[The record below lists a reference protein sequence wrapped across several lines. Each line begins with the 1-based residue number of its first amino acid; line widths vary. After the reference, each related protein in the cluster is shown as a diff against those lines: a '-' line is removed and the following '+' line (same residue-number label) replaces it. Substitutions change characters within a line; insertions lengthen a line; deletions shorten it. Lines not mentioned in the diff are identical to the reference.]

1 MTFFI
6 ILLTISQIVSFYL
19 IFNKIKPIIKPKNE
33 GIVLKVI
40 PDKPTYESLDPEN
53 KLVYDI
59 MESTKLENWKVEV
72 ESDISHQSKA
82 WTVNFESPT
91 GIRIRSRVR
100 EKGLGA
106 RDSKEIYLSAFTIL
120 VGERGFT
127 HTHNGSISIDNKS
140 KIANDVIIFLWDYI
154 IEYHQNENEE
164 SRIYYQ
170 STIDDISSK
179 LKTLRR
185 SEKLNNILE
194 L

>member
-1 MTFFI
+1 MLFFI

-19 IFNKIKPIIKPKNE
+19 IFNKAKPTIKPKTE
-33 GIVLKVI
+33 GIILKVI

-59 MESTKLENWKVEV
+59 MESAKLENWKVEV
-72 ESDISHQSKA
+72 EADISHHSKT
-82 WTVNFESPT
+82 WTINFESST

-100 EKGLGA
+100 
-106 RDSKEIYLSAFTIL
+106 DSGVMYLSSFTVINSGIGGR
-120 VGERGFT
+120 V
-127 HTHNGSISIDNKS
+127 SVDNES
-140 KIANDVIIFLWDYI
+140 KISNDVIIFLWDYI

>member
-1 MTFFI
+1 MAFFI

-19 IFNKIKPIIKPKNE
+19 IFNKIKPIVKPKNE
-33 GIVLKVI
+33 GIILKVI

-59 MESTKLENWKVEV
+59 MKSAKLESWKVEV
-72 ESDISHQSKA
+72 EADISHHSKT
-82 WTVNFESPT
+82 WTINFESPT

-100 EKGLGA
+100 
-106 RDSKEIYLSAFTIL
+106 DSGEIYLSAFTVL
-120 VGERGFT
+120 GGERGFT
-127 HTHNGSISIDNKS
+127 HTHSGSISIDNES
-140 KIANDVIIFLWDYI
+140 KISNDVIIFLWDYI

-164 SRIYYQ
+164 TRKYYQ
-170 STIDDISSK
+170 STIDSISSK

>member
-6 ILLTISQIVSFYL
+6 ILLTISQIVGFYL
-19 IFNKIKPIIKPKNE
+19 IFNKVKPIIKPKTE
-33 GIVLKVI
+33 GIILKVI

-59 MESTKLENWKVEV
+59 MESVKLEGWKVEV
-72 ESDISHQSKA
+72 EADISHHSKT
-82 WTVNFESPT
+82 WTINFESNT

-100 EKGLGA
+100 
-106 RDSKEIYLSAFTIL
+106 DSSEIYLSAFTIINSGIGGR
-120 VGERGFT
+120 V
-127 HTHNGSISIDNKS
+127 SVDNES
-140 KIANDVIIFLWDYI
+140 KISNDVIIFLWDYI

-164 SRIYYQ
+164 TRKHYQ

>member
-1 MTFFI
+1 
-6 ILLTISQIVSFYL
+6 
-19 IFNKIKPIIKPKNE
+19 
-33 GIVLKVI
+33 
-40 PDKPTYESLDPEN
+40 
-53 KLVYDI
+53 
-59 MESTKLENWKVEV
+59 MESAKLENWKVEV
-72 ESDISHQSKA
+72 EADISHHSKT
-82 WTVNFESPT
+82 WTINFESNT

-100 EKGLGA
+100 
-106 RDSKEIYLSAFTIL
+106 DSGEIYLSAFTVL

-127 HTHNGSISIDNKS
+127 HTHSGSISIDNES

>member
-1 MTFFI
+1 MAFFI
-6 ILLTISQIVSFYL
+6 ILLTISQIASFYL
-19 IFNKIKPIIKPKNE
+19 IFNKIKPIIKPKTE
-33 GIVLKVI
+33 GIILKVI

-59 MESTKLENWKVEV
+59 MESVKLESWKVEV
-72 ESDISHQSKA
+72 EADISHHSKT
-82 WTVNFESPT
+82 WTINFESNT

-100 EKGLGA
+100 
-106 RDSKEIYLSAFTIL
+106 DSSEIYLSAFTIINS
-120 VGERGFT
+120 GIG
-127 HTHNGSISIDNKS
+127 GYISIDNES
-140 KIANDVIIFLWDYI
+140 KISNDVISFIWDYI
-154 IEYHQNENEE
+154 LEYHQNENEE
-164 SRIYYQ
+164 TRIYYQ

>member
-1 MTFFI
+1 MLFFI
-6 ILLTISQIVSFYL
+6 ILLTISQIASFYL
-19 IFNKIKPIIKPKNE
+19 IFNKIKPIIKPKTE
-33 GIVLKVI
+33 GIILKVI

-59 MESTKLENWKVEV
+59 MESVKLESWKVEV
-72 ESDISHQSKA
+72 EADISHHSKT
-82 WTVNFESPT
+82 WTINFESNT

-100 EKGLGA
+100 
-106 RDSKEIYLSAFTIL
+106 DSSEIYLSAFTIINSGIGGR
-120 VGERGFT
+120 V
-127 HTHNGSISIDNKS
+127 SVDNES
-140 KIANDVIIFLWDYI
+140 KISNDVIIFLWDYI

-164 SRIYYQ
+164 TRIYYQ

>member
-6 ILLTISQIVSFYL
+6 ILLTISQIVGFYL
-19 IFNKIKPIIKPKNE
+19 IFNKVKPIIKPKTE

-59 MESTKLENWKVEV
+59 MESAKLENWKVEV
-72 ESDISHQSKA
+72 EADISHHSKT
-82 WTVNFESPT
+82 WTINFESPA

-100 EKGLGA
+100 
-106 RDSKEIYLSAFTIL
+106 DSGEMYLSAFTIL
-120 VGERGFT
+120 TGERGPVVRG
-127 HTHNGSISIDNKS
+127 HSGSISIDNKS
-140 KIANDVIIFLWDYI
+140 KISNDVIIFLWDYI

>member
-1 MTFFI
+1 MAFFI
-6 ILLTISQIVSFYL
+6 ILLTISQIVGFYL
-19 IFNKIKPIIKPKNE
+19 IFNKVKPIIKPKTE
-33 GIVLKVI
+33 GIILKVI

-59 MESTKLENWKVEV
+59 MESVKLESWKVEV
-72 ESDISHQSKA
+72 EADISHHSKT
-82 WTVNFESPT
+82 WTINFESNT

-100 EKGLGA
+100 
-106 RDSKEIYLSAFTIL
+106 DSSEIYLSAFTIINSGIGGR
-120 VGERGFT
+120 V
-127 HTHNGSISIDNKS
+127 SVDNES
-140 KIANDVIIFLWDYI
+140 KISNDVIIFLWDYI

-164 SRIYYQ
+164 TRKHYQ

>member
-1 MTFFI
+1 MAFFI

-19 IFNKIKPIIKPKNE
+19 IFNKTKPTIKPKTE
-33 GIVLKVI
+33 GIILKVI

-59 MESTKLENWKVEV
+59 MQSAKLENWKVEV
-72 ESDISHQSKA
+72 EADISHHSKT
-82 WTVNFESPT
+82 WTINFESNT

-100 EKGLGA
+100 
-106 RDSKEIYLSAFTIL
+106 DSSEIYLSAFTIINSGIGGR
-120 VGERGFT
+120 V
-127 HTHNGSISIDNKS
+127 SVDNES
-140 KIANDVIIFLWDYI
+140 KISNDVIIFLWDYI

-164 SRIYYQ
+164 TRKHYQ

>member
-1 MTFFI
+1 MVFFI
-6 ILLTISQIVSFYL
+6 ILLSISQVVGFYL

-33 GIVLKVI
+33 GIILKVI

-53 KLVYDI
+53 KLVYDV
-59 MESTKLENWKVEV
+59 MKSTKLETWKVEV
-72 ESDISHQSKA
+72 EADISYHSTN
-82 WTVNFESPT
+82 WTINFESPT

-100 EKGLGA
+100 
-106 RDSKEIYLSAFTIL
+106 DSDGMYLSAFTIL
-120 VGERGFT
+120 NGDRGFG
-127 HTHNGSISIDNKS
+127 HSGSISIDNES

-164 SRIYYQ
+164 TRKYYQ
-170 STIDDISSK
+170 STIDNISSK

>member
-6 ILLTISQIVSFYL
+6 ILLTISQIVGFYL
-19 IFNKIKPIIKPKNE
+19 IFNKVKPIIKPKTE

-59 MESTKLENWKVEV
+59 MESVKLENWKVEV
-72 ESDISHQSKA
+72 EADISHHSKT
-82 WTVNFESPT
+82 WTINFESPT

-100 EKGLGA
+100 
-106 RDSKEIYLSAFTIL
+106 DSGEIYLSAFTFTIL
-120 VGERGFT
+120 NGERGHGHSGT
-127 HTHNGSISIDNKS
+127 ISIDDKS
-140 KIANDVIIFLWDYI
+140 KISNDVIIFLWDYI
-154 IEYHQNENEE
+154 IEHHQNENEE
-164 SRIYYQ
+164 TRIYYQ